1 MPSHPVL
8 TVSEFNTSVNQFLK
22 EGFGSVQI
30 KGEVSEFKIAQ
41 GKFAYFNIKDNESVL
56 NCFAMVYRL
65 DFPLEDG
72 QEVVVTGIPGIHVKS
87 GRYSL
92 TVESVTLHGEGAL
105 QKAFEELKKKL
116 EAEGLFDTVHKRP
129 LPKFPRRIGV
139 ITSETGA
146 AINDIQKVINDRW
159 GGVTISLIPTKVQGV
174 GAVENLVLAIET
186 FNQHHPVDVI
196 IFGRGGGSVEDL
208 QAFNAERV
216 ARAIFASKIP
226 IISAVGH
233 EHNISISDLVADK
246 RAATPSNAAELAV
259 PDRRDIGRQ
268 IASIRLT
275 LQRVQNQKIQAIR
288 ADITSHQHA
297 LRLFIGQKVN
307 SIRDLIGRLRQLL
320 KTTIASFPLENQKID
335 YQVKQLRQLF
345 VTRLNRARQ
354 TLHEC
359 LHVLSALN
367 PQAVLS
373 RGYSITYGATSGTVI
388 TSVAQIPSDGKIKTR
403 LKDGEVTS
411 WHKPTPR
418 AKKINSTHETRQ
430 TTLI

>member
-1 MPSHPVL
+1 MPTDQIL
-8 TVSEFNTSVNQFLK
+8 TVSQFNTTVNQFLK
-22 EGFGSVQI
+22 AGLGSVQI
-30 KGEVSEFKIAQ
+30 RGEVSEFKIAQ
-41 GKFAYFNIKDNESVL
+41 GKFAYFIIKDNESVL
-56 NCFAMVYRL
+56 NCFAMAFRL

-72 QEVVVTGIPGIHVKS
+72 QEIVVTGTPGIHIKS

-92 TVESVTLHGEGAL
+92 TVDSVTLHGEGAL

-116 EAEGLFDTVHKRP
+116 EAEGLFDPIHKRP

-139 ITSETGA
+139 ITSDTGA

-159 GGVTISLIPTKVQGV
+159 GGVTISLIPAKVQGQ
-174 GAVENLVLAIET
+174 GAVEDLVFAIET
-186 FNQHHPVDVI
+186 FNKHHPVDVI

-233 EHNISISDLVADK
+233 EHNVSICDLVADK

-259 PDRRDIGRQ
+259 PDRRDIMRH
-268 IASIRLT
+268 IASIKQT
-275 LQRVQNQKIQAIR
+275 LRTIEGQKIQSHRSKIIA
-288 ADITSHQHA
+288 HQHA

-307 SIRDLIGRLRQLL
+307 MIRTLIGQFTQSLHTTLKSLKLEKQKINLQTSTLNQIFRTRIYQTHQKLHEYIQLL
-320 KTTIASFPLENQKID
+320 G
-335 YQVKQLRQLF
+335 
-345 VTRLNRARQ
+345 
-354 TLHEC
+354 
-359 LHVLSALN
+359 ALN

-373 RGYSITYGATSGTVI
+373 RGYSITYGATSGNVI

-411 WHKPTPR
+411 WHKPVPET
-418 AKKINSTHETRQ
+418 KKINTPHETRQ